1 MGLENVD
8 KSKWTPIQM
17 LNYIKELEAKEQAK
31 KKIFAEAE
39 KISLERHMTD
49 DELYKN
55 AIDTFGSMEQLG
67 QAVEELLE
75 LAIELNR
82 LRNSRRY
89 DVIRITEETADV
101 EIMLSQVKMIISNM
115 GCKTDAMIDRW
126 KIYKN
131 ARLERRLEAVNEKT
145 YEYVD

>member
-8 KSKWTPIQM
+8 KSKWTQVQC
-17 LNYIKELEAKEQAK
+17 LNYIRELEAKEQAK

-39 KISLERHMTD
+39 KINMERRLTD
-49 DELYKN
+49 DELYIK
-55 AIDTFGSMEQLG
+55 AIDNYGSMPQIG

-82 LRNSRRY
+82 LRNSHRY
-89 DVIRITEETADV
+89 DVIRIAEETADV
-101 EIMLSQVKMIISNM
+101 EIMLSQVKKIISNM

-126 KIYKN
+126 KTYKN
-131 ARLERRLEAVNEKT
+131 ARLERRLEEKKT
-145 YEYVD
+145 YNYID